1 MESRKDHIALV
12 SLFERAR
19 LNTEVDGSAQ
29 AHLNSCHLC
38 RGRLDWM
45 QVSAGLGVR
54 ELSYDPPQPVMEAV
68 VRLGRDSSRL
78 KQLRNAVVALLTFD
92 SFKQPTPAGIR
103 STEASSRQMKFEIH
117 GVEIGVLMRLSEDR
131 KLSLAGQV
139 LDKLSGPIQD
149 PAARV
154 DLVIEGDHIMT
165 SSLSPWGEFV
175 FSDVPKA
182 QYGLQVYVL
191 DRMLQ
196 IPSLPSIDEQ
206 RSPG

>member
-1 MESRKDHIALV
+1 
-12 SLFERAR
+12 
-19 LNTEVDGSAQ
+19 
-29 AHLNSCHLC
+29 
-38 RGRLDWM
+38 M

-68 VRLGRDSSRL
+68 LRLGRDSSRL
-78 KQLRNAVVALLTFD
+78 KQLRNAVVALVTFD
-92 SFKQPTPAGIR
+92 SFKQLAPAGIR
-103 STEASSRQMKFEIH
+103 STEGSSRQMTFETH

-175 FSDVPKA
+175 FSDVAKA
-182 QYGLQVYVL
+182 QYGLQVYFL